1 MSGLGWSQM
10 DIKAQENITFINE
23 IICGLLTCLWFVFG
37 LEQMHWKRSESVCL
51 CNNAMLRSL
60 WKTGE
65 DMRIRRIIIIMKGE
79 KSKNSSV
86 QGKKKIM
93 CCAGTQSSIFCLC
106 ICLWWMVGFK
116 VLHKFGWQSPRHNK
130 NSWILLIFTL
140 EWLLQFFPHGC
151 ILFMSTLAEARG
163 SCEDEQRI
171 HFSAHVVLIHSQH
184 DLCVQWTMYKNI
196 FRKFCSY

>member
-86 QGKKKIM
+86 QGKKKS
-93 CCAGTQSSIFCLC
+93 CAVLEHRVPSSVFAFVCDGWWDSKSSINLGGKAPDTIKIAEFYWSSPLSDSCSSFL
-106 ICLWWMVGFK
+106 MVAFY
-116 VLHKFGWQSPRHNK
+116 
-130 NSWILLIFTL
+130 
-140 EWLLQFFPHGC
+140 
-151 ILFMSTLAEARG
+151 
-163 SCEDEQRI
+163 SCPP
-171 HFSAHVVLIHSQH
+171 
-184 DLCVQWTMYKNI
+184 
-196 FRKFCSY
+196 